1 MPSLKESLA
10 NQERRLSFYQRTYPE
25 LNGAV
30 AWALEDIGDLQVKIR
45 EQMDKRIWMRNEI
58 TSEDI
63 CSTYAQSRVIL
74 SQMFG
79 ADHEYTERV
88 DDKIAHIKKR

>member
-30 AWALEDIGDLQVKIR
+30 GTVTGPPAESGRVPVRIDAPQSGQMLLKPENLEVRD
-45 EQMDKRIWMRNEI
+45 EE
-58 TSEDI
+58 
-63 CSTYAQSRVIL
+63 
-74 SQMFG
+74 
-79 ADHEYTERV
+79 
-88 DDKIAHIKKR
+88 